1 VIIRHITNMNF
12 FEVCFILCSIFQAIH
27 ADLAG
32 DLKRNGLT
40 TLLDLVVKAD
50 LAETL
55 GDVEPATIFA
65 PTNAAFA
72 SVPKDVLN
80 SLLNDKQ
87 LLRETLLNHIIPN
100 SAIKFQDLKED
111 NKVSAAGGNPL
122 RITVGRKNGI
132 SSTAVNGVQV
142 LRVDITAGSGS
153 VIHTVNGVLPS
164 VTESDNVA
172 AIVSSDPQFSTLL
185 EAVKAAGLANALS
198 STDGITVFAPTN
210 EAFAKIP
217 EDTLKAVLGDK
228 DTLTAILTRHVVPK
242 VIYSKVAP
250 KKALQTLNPK
260 EKIVTGKNML
270 HSCFHGLKATSLSS
284 CFNIFNTLTVSTYP
298 ANKKAQ
304 VIKEDIL
311 ASNGVIHAI
320 DTVI

>member
-1 VIIRHITNMNF
+1 MNNTMNF
-12 FEVCFILCSIFQAIH
+12 LKVCFILCSIFKASH

-55 GDVEPATIFA
+55 NNVEPATIFA

-72 SVPKDVLN
+72 SVPKDVLS
-80 SLLNDKQ
+80 SLLNNNQ
-87 LLRETLLNHIIPN
+87 LLKDTLLNHVIPN

-122 RITVGRKNGI
+122 RITVGRKSGF

-142 LRVDITAGSGS
+142 LRTDINAGSGS
-153 VIHTVNGVLPS
+153 VIHTVNGVIPS
-164 VTESDNVA
+164 VKESDTVA

-185 EAVKAAGLANALS
+185 AAVKEAGLVDALS

-210 EAFAKIP
+210 DAFAKIP
-217 EDTLKAVLGDK
+217 ADTLNSILADKAL
-228 DTLTAILTRHVVPK
+228 LTAILTRHVVPQIIFSEGLCWK
-242 VIYSKVAP
+242 VFP
-250 KKALQTLNPK
+250 TLN
-260 EKIVTGKNML
+260 TGEQ
-270 HSCFHGLKATSLSS
+270 LS
-284 CFNIFNTLTVSTYP
+284 TQL
-298 ANKKAQ
+298 
-304 VIKEDIL
+304 
-311 ASNGVIHAI
+311 
-320 DTVI
+320 

>member
-1 VIIRHITNMNF
+1 MRITTMKF
-12 FEVCFILCSIFQAIH
+12 LQVCFIACSIFQAIH

-32 DLKRNGLT
+32 TLKSYGLT
-40 TLLDLVVKAD
+40 TLLDLIVEAD

-55 GDVEPATIFA
+55 GEVEPATIFA

-80 SLLNDKQ
+80 SLLNNKQ
-87 LLRETLLNHIIPN
+87 LLKDTLLNHIIPN
-100 SAIKFQDLKED
+100 SAIKFQDLEED

-122 RITVGRKNGI
+122 RITVGRKNGF

-142 LRVDITAGSGS
+142 LRTDIRAGSGS
-153 VIHTVNGVLPS
+153 VIHTVNGVIPS
-164 VTESDNVA
+164 VKKSDNVA

-185 EAVKAAGLANALS
+185 EAVKKAGLANALS

-210 EAFAKIP
+210 DAFAKIP
-217 EDTLKAVLGDK
+217 EDKLRAILADK
-228 DTLTAILTRHVVPK
+228 DSLTAILTRHVVPK
-242 VIYSKVAP
+242 VIFSKVAP
-250 KKALQTLNPK
+250 KKAHQTLNPK
-260 EKIVTGKNML
+260 EKILTRESM
-270 HSCFHGLKATSLSS
+270 LSS
-284 CFNIFNTLTVSTYP
+284 CRDVHGQKLSQFDCLNLFYNLKVQTYP

-304 VIKEDIL
+304 VIQADIL

-320 DTVI
+320 DAVV

>member
-1 VIIRHITNMNF
+1 MNNTMNF
-12 FEVCFILCSIFQAIH
+12 LKVCFILCSIFKASH

-40 TLLDLVVKAD
+40 TLLELVVEAD

-55 GDVEPATIFA
+55 GNVEPATIFA
-65 PTNAAFA
+65 PTNAAFE

-80 SLLNDKQ
+80 SLLDDKR
-87 LLRETLLNHIIPN
+87 LLKDTLLNHIIPN

-111 NKVSAAGGNPL
+111 NKVSAAGGHLL
-122 RITVGRKNGI
+122 RITVGRKSGV

-142 LRVDITAGSGS
+142 LRTDILAGSGS
-153 VIHTVNGVLPS
+153 VIHTVNGVIPS
-164 VTESDNVA
+164 VKESDNVG

-185 EAVKAAGLANALS
+185 AAIKKAGLTNALS
-198 STDGITVFAPTN
+198 TTDGITVFAPTN
-210 EAFAKIP
+210 DAFAKIP
-217 EDTLKAVLGDK
+217 EDKLQAILADK
-228 DTLTAILTRHVVPK
+228 DTLTAILSRHVVPK

-250 KKALQTLNPK
+250 KKAHQTLNPK
-260 EKIVTGKNML
+260 EKILTRESM
-270 HSCFHGLKATSLSS
+270 LSS
-284 CFNIFNTLTVSTYP
+284 CRDVHGVKVSQLSCLSLFYTLKVQTYP

-304 VIKEDIL
+304 VVKEDIL

-320 DTVI
+320 DAVV

>member
-1 VIIRHITNMNF
+1 MTYNNNVLPF
-12 FEVCFILCSIFQAIH
+12 FLVVCSVLQVIH

-40 TLLDLVVKAD
+40 TLLDLVVTAD

-55 GDVEPATIFA
+55 GEVEPATIFA

-80 SLLNDKQ
+80 SLLNNKQ
-87 LLRETLLNHIIPN
+87 LLKETLLNHVIPN

-111 NKVSAAGGNPL
+111 NKVTAAGGNPL
-122 RITVGRKNGI
+122 RITVGRTNRI
-132 SSTAVNGVQV
+132 SRTAVNGKQV
-142 LRVDITAGSGS
+142 LRTDIKAGSGS
-153 VIHTVNGVLPS
+153 VIHTVNGVIPS
-164 VTESDNVA
+164 VKESDNVA

-185 EAVKAAGLANALS
+185 AAVKAAGLANALS

-210 EAFAKIP
+210 DAFAKIP
-217 EDTLKAVLGDK
+217 EDTLNEILVDK

-250 KKALQTLNPK
+250 RKPIQTLNPK
-260 EKIVTGKNML
+260 EKILTSKNML
-270 HSCFHGLKATSLSS
+270 HSCFHGFSSTSD
-284 CFNIFNTLTVSTYP
+284 CFNMFNALTVSTIQ
-298 ANKKAQ
+298 ADKKAQ
-304 VIKEDIL
+304 VVKEDIL

>member
-1 VIIRHITNMNF
+1 
-12 FEVCFILCSIFQAIH
+12 
-27 ADLAG
+27 LAE

-55 GDVEPATIFA
+55 ADVEPATIFA
-65 PTNAAFA
+65 PTNAAFE

-80 SLLNDKQ
+80 SLLDDKR
-87 LLRETLLNHIIPN
+87 LLKDTLLNHIIPN

-111 NKVSAAGGNPL
+111 NKVSAAGGHLL
-122 RITVGRKNGI
+122 RITVGRKSGF

-142 LRVDITAGSGS
+142 LRTDILAGSGS
-153 VIHTVNGVLPS
+153 VIHTVNGVIPS
-164 VTESDNVA
+164 VKESDNVG

-185 EAVKAAGLANALS
+185 AAIKKAGLTNALS
-198 STDGITVFAPTN
+198 TTDGITVFAPTN
-210 EAFAKIP
+210 DAFAKIP
-217 EDTLKAVLGDK
+217 EDKLQAILADK

-250 KKALQTLNPK
+250 KKPHQTLNPK
-260 EKIVTGKNML
+260 EKILTRESM
-270 HSCFHGLKATSLSS
+270 LSS
-284 CFNIFNTLTVSTYP
+284 CRDVHGVKVSQFNCLNLFYTLKVQTYP

-304 VIKEDIL
+304 VVKEDIL

-320 DTVI
+320 DAVV